1 MASCWADLLLLL
13 TVATAVPVQPPQPY
27 EKAIARAIDFYNQ
40 GPTVKTPSASLQ
52 PPLRLKCSNLLR
64 ATGPTPLINLSSAQG
79 TISNTL
85 QLNFTI
91 METTCSASDKAPVE
105 QCAFKEN
112 GLVRDCSGHF
122 STQEACPVLAITC
135 DVAPPQAQ
143 KSSVMAFPFSTRR
156 INPEIEEG
164 NASLSD
170 LPVTH
175 AGSLPGI
182 KAQVRTASGIA
193 LFLVA

>member
-1 MASCWADLLLLL
+1 MVSCWAVLLLLL
-13 TVATAVPVQPPQPY
+13 SVATAVPVQPPQPY

-40 GPTVKTPSASLQ
+40 GPTPSASLQ
-52 PPLRLKCSNLLR
+52 PPLCLKCSNLLR
-64 ATGPTPLINLSSAQG
+64 ATGPTPLINLSSAQS
-79 TISNTL
+79 TVSNTL

-112 GLVRDCSGHF
+112 GLVRDCSGLF

-135 DVAPPQAQ
+135 NVAPPQAQ
-143 KSSVMAFPFSTRR
+143 KSSVMAFPFSTQR

-164 NASLSD
+164 NASLAD

-182 KAQVRTASGIA
+182 KAQVRTALGIA
-193 LFLVA
+193 LLLVA